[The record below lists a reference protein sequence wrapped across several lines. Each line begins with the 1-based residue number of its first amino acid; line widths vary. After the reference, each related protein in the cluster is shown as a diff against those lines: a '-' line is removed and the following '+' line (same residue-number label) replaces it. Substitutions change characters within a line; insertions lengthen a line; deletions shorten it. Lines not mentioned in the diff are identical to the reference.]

1 MAKRKRRKITNND
14 LQNFIQEVED
24 RATQTPLKPGGE
36 LMCFGRVS
44 NSCFSSCVNTLNE
57 EECRMRQGILLV
69 SLDDVSSWHV
79 RYYIKSNYFEE

>member
-1 MAKRKRRKITNND
+1 MQWPNEKGQNTTND
-14 LQNFIQEVED
+14 LQNFIED
-24 RATQTPLKPGGE
+24 RATQTPLQPGGE

-57 EECRMRQGILLV
+57 EEHRMRQGILLV

-79 RYYIKSNYFEE
+79 IYYIESNYFEE